1 MESVTGHVLW
11 KLEWP
16 IRGWWLAS
24 FLMAG
29 STREGVDI
37 RWDEWNRLR
46 PEAASPPPRQCVR
59 TRINRRN
66 QSRTSIGLRES
77 PLSPW
82 SQFNPGGLSNTGSQR
97 PHDYPTSR
105 ELSACRSSL
114 SLWPLFHSTG
124 FHPFVRCARG
134 VSIVWIRCTQD
145 KEWARTASSKTNALP
160 SVKLGLCS
168 LEISLELGF
177 CIWIS
182 IDSFCRKFLIVRK
195 DKKNIKLGIKFKKS
209 TR

>member
-1 MESVTGHVLW
+1 MESVTGHVSW

-37 RWDEWNRLR
+37 RWDEWNRLW
-46 PEAASPPPRQCVR
+46 PQAVLPPLPPCQCVR

-66 QSRTSIGLRES
+66 QSRSSIGLRES

-105 ELSACRSSL
+105 ELSAFSL
-114 SLWPLFHSTG
+114 SLSRSVSTLSFVALAGCRSCGYAARKTKSEHEQLPPKRIPRRPLNLLL
-124 FHPFVRCARG
+124 VRDRAWLFFLF
-134 VSIVWIRCTQD
+134 S
-145 KEWARTASSKTNALP
+145 
-160 SVKLGLCS
+160 
-168 LEISLELGF
+168 
-177 CIWIS
+177 
-182 IDSFCRKFLIVRK
+182 RKRSYLV
-195 DKKNIKLGIKFKKS
+195 LKFEF
-209 TR
+209 

>member
-1 MESVTGHVLW
+1 MESVTGHVSW

-37 RWDEWNRLR
+37 RWDEWNRLW
-46 PEAASPPPRQCVR
+46 PQAAPPPCQCVR

-66 QSRTSIGLRES
+66 QSRSSIGLRES

-105 ELSACRSSL
+105 ELSAFSL
-114 SLWPLFHSTG
+114 SLSRSSVSTLSFVALAGCRSCGYAARKTKSEHEQLPPKRIPRRPLNLLL
-124 FHPFVRCARG
+124 VRDRAWLFFLF
-134 VSIVWIRCTQD
+134 S
-145 KEWARTASSKTNALP
+145 
-160 SVKLGLCS
+160 
-168 LEISLELGF
+168 
-177 CIWIS
+177 
-182 IDSFCRKFLIVRK
+182 RKRSCLV
-195 DKKNIKLGIKFKKS
+195 LKFEF
-209 TR
+209 

>member
-1 MESVTGHVLW
+1 MESVTGHVSW
-11 KLEWP
+11 KLEWS

-37 RWDEWNRLR
+37 RWDEWNRLW
-46 PEAASPPPRQCVR
+46 PQAVLPPLPPCQCVR

-66 QSRTSIGLRES
+66 QSRSSIGLRES

-105 ELSACRSSL
+105 ELSAFSLFFSLARFPPFRLLRS
-114 SLWPLFHSTG
+114 
-124 FHPFVRCARG
+124 RG
-134 VSIVWIRCTQD
+134 VDRADTLH
-145 KEWARTASSKTNALP
+145 ARQRVSTN
-160 SVKLGLCS
+160 
-168 LEISLELGF
+168 
-177 CIWIS
+177 
-182 IDSFCRKFLIVRK
+182 SFLQNEYLAVR
-195 DKKNIKLGIKFKKS
+195 
-209 TR
+209 

>member
-1 MESVTGHVLW
+1 MESVTGHVSW

-37 RWDEWNRLR
+37 RWDEWNRLW
-46 PEAASPPPRQCVR
+46 PQAVLPPLPPCQCVR

-66 QSRTSIGLRES
+66 QSRSSIGLRES

-105 ELSACRSSL
+105 ELSAFSL
-114 SLWPLFHSTG
+114 SLSLG
-124 FHPFVRCARG
+124 FHPFVCCARG
-134 VSIVWIRCTQD
+134 VSIVRIRCTQD
-145 KEWARTASSKTNALP
+145 KEWARTASSKTNTSP
-160 SVKLGLCS
+160 SVKLASC
-168 LEISLELGF
+168 
-177 CIWIS
+177 
-182 IDSFCRKFLIVRK
+182 
-195 DKKNIKLGIKFKKS
+195 
-209 TR
+209 

>member
-1 MESVTGHVLW
+1 MSTAERERERERFRMESVTGHVLW

-46 PEAASPPPRQCVR
+46 PEAASPPSRQCVR

-114 SLWPLFHSTG
+114 SLWPSFTRPVSTLSFAALAGCRSCGYAARKTKSEHEQLPLKRMPCRPLNSG
-124 FHPFVRCARG
+124 FAR
-134 VSIVWIRCTQD
+134 
-145 KEWARTASSKTNALP
+145 
-160 SVKLGLCS
+160 
-168 LEISLELGF
+168 
-177 CIWIS
+177 
-182 IDSFCRKFLIVRK
+182 
-195 DKKNIKLGIKFKKS
+195 
-209 TR
+209 